1 MRRKFWATVLL
12 QVVILLAIAAMQGY
26 TLLTGQAVLLKTV
39 PVDPW
44 DPFRGEYVDLNYE
57 ITRLPDTL
65 PMAGGPYEPGQRV
78 WVTLRQGE
86 PYWSAVALSAQ
97 RPQTGANEV
106 ALRGRVRWTE
116 GSYGGAPGFVVIRYG
131 IEQFYVPEGQG
142 RELQGQVVD
151 MSVEARV
158 DRFGRAGL
166 KTVFLEGEPII
177 WR

>member
-1 MRRKFWATVLL
+1 MRRNFGVAVLL
-12 QVVILLAIAAMQGY
+12 QVVILLGIAAWQLF
-26 TLLTGQAVLLKTV
+26 TLLSGTAVHLKSV

-44 DPFRGEYVDLNYE
+44 DPFRGEYVDLSYE
-57 ITRLPDTL
+57 ISRLPGTL

-86 PYWSAVALSAQ
+86 PYWSAVAVSAE
-97 RPQTGANEV
+97 RPQTAANEV

-116 GSYGGAPGFVVIRYG
+116 VGPEGRTGFVVIRYG

-151 MSVEARV
+151 MAVEARV
-158 DRFGRAGL
+158 DRFGRAAL
-166 KTVFLEGEPII
+166 KTVFLEGDPIV